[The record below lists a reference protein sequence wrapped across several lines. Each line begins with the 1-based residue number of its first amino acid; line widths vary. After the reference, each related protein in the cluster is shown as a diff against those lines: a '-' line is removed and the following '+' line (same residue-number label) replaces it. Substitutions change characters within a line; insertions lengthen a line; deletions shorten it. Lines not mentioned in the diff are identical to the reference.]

1 MPSHVSGPLDRIA
14 ARIRENVRKKA
25 DGDIDVPEERKT
37 FESMGKI
44 CKPIEGVAIETR
56 EVGGVSCDIVTPKDH
71 VRRIVYFHGGA
82 FCLGAPSGYRNWLT
96 HLATAAKAEIVV
108 PDYRLAPEHP
118 FPAAPDDAFAVWK
131 AANAN
136 VMMGDSAGA
145 NLTLATTI
153 RARDSGAKTPESIMM
168 ISPWIDLDHTGET
181 LHTNADKDPL
191 VRIGD
196 SRAHAALYLRD
207 VSPRDP
213 RVSPLF
219 AELHGLPRTYVQVGR
234 DEALLDDARRFESR
248 ARQAGVD
255 VKMDIFD
262 GVFHVWHFFAGVAPE
277 ADDAIARIAR
287 FIRDH

>member
-1 MPSHVSGPLDRIA
+1 MAGPLDRLA

-44 CKPIEGVAIETR
+44 CKPLAGVTIETR
-56 EVGGVSCDIVTPKDH
+56 EVGGVACDVVTHAEHD
-71 VRRIVYFHGGA
+71 RRIVYFHGGA

-96 HLATAAKAEIVV
+96 HLAVATRAELVV

-118 FPAAPDDAFAVWK
+118 FPAAPDDALSVWK
-131 AANAN
+131 AANATA
-136 VMMGDSAGA
+136 MMGDSAGA

-153 RARDSGAKTPESIMM
+153 RARDDGAKTPESIML

-181 LHTNADKDPL
+181 LKTNAEKDPL
-191 VRIGD
+191 VREGD
-196 SRAHAALYLRD
+196 SRAHAALYFGKT
-207 VSPRDP
+207 SPRDP

-219 AELHGLPRTYVQVGR
+219 ADLRGLPRTYVQVGK
-234 DEALLDDARRFESR
+234 DEALLDDARRFDVR
-248 ARQAGVD
+248 AKEAGVD
-255 VKMDIFD
+255 VKTDLFD

-277 ADDAIARIAR
+277 ADDAIARIAK
-287 FIRDH
+287 FFDH

>member
-1 MPSHVSGPLDRIA
+1 MGGPLERIA

-44 CKPIEGVAIETR
+44 CQPVPGVNVATR

-71 VRRIVYFHGGA
+71 ERRIVYFHGGA
-82 FCLGAPSGYRNWLT
+82 FCLGAPSGYRSWLT
-96 HLATAAKAEIVV
+96 HLASATKAELVV

-118 FPAAPDDAFAVWK
+118 FPAAPDDAFAVWQ

-145 NLTLATTI
+145 NLTLVTTL
-153 RARDSGAKTPESIMM
+153 RAGSEGGKAPESIVL

-181 LHTNADKDPL
+181 LKTNAEKDPL
-191 VRIGD
+191 VREGD
-196 SRAHAALYLRD
+196 SRAHAALYFGK

-219 AELHGLPRTYVQVGR
+219 ADLKGLPRTYVQVGK

-248 ARQAGVD
+248 AREAGVD
-255 VKMDIFD
+255 VKTDFFD

-277 ADDAIARIAR
+277 SDDAIARIAT
-287 FIRDH
+287 FLDH

>member
-1 MPSHVSGPLDRIA
+1 MSGPLDRIA

-44 CKPIEGVAIETR
+44 CQPVAGVAVETR
-56 EVGGVSCDIVTPKDH
+56 HVGGVSCDVITPKDH
-71 VRRIVYFHGGA
+71 TQRIVYFHGGA
-82 FCLGAPSGYRNWLT
+82 FCLGAPIGYRNWLT
-96 HLATAAKAEIVV
+96 HLANATKAELVV

-118 FPAAPDDAFAVWK
+118 FPAAPDDAFAVWV
-131 AANAN
+131 AANAT

-153 RARDSGAKTPESIMM
+153 RAQGTNVMMPQSIML

-181 LHTNADKDPL
+181 LKTNAEKDPI
-191 VRIGD
+191 VREGD
-196 SRAHAALYLRD
+196 SRAHAALYFGKT
-207 VSPRDP
+207 SPRDP

-219 AELHGLPRTYVQVGR
+219 ADLKGLPRTYVQVGK
-234 DEALLDDARRFESR
+234 DEALLDDARRFDAR
-248 ARQAGVD
+248 AREASVD
-255 VKMDIFD
+255 VNTDFFD

-277 ADDAIARIAR
+277 ADDAIARIAK
-287 FIRDH
+287 FVSH

>member
-1 MPSHVSGPLDRIA
+1 MGGPLERIA

-25 DGDIDVPEERKT
+25 DGDIDVPEERKI

-44 CKPIEGVAIETR
+44 CQPVAGVSVETR
-56 EVGGVSCDIVTPKDH
+56 DVGRVRCEIVTPKDH
-71 VRRIVYFHGGA
+71 ERRIVYFHGGA
-82 FCLGAPSGYRNWLT
+82 FCLGAASGYRNWLT
-96 HLATAAKAEIVV
+96 HLASAAKAELVV

-118 FPAAPDDAFAVWK
+118 FPAAPDDAFAVWN
-131 AANAN
+131 AANAT

-153 RARDSGAKTPESIMM
+153 RARDEGAKMPESIMM

-181 LHTNADKDPL
+181 LKTNADKDPL
-191 VRIGD
+191 VREGD
-196 SRAHAALYLRD
+196 SRAHAALYFGKT
-207 VSPRDP
+207 SPRDP

-219 AELHGLPRTYVQVGR
+219 ADLRGLPRTYVQVGK
-234 DEALLDDARRFESR
+234 DEALVDDARRFESR
-248 ARQAGVD
+248 ARDAAVD
-255 VKMDIFD
+255 VKTDMFD

-287 FIRDH
+287 FLAH

>member
-1 MPSHVSGPLDRIA
+1 MGGPLDRIA

-44 CKPIEGVAIETR
+44 CKPLEGVAIETHD
-56 EVGGVSCDIVTPKDH
+56 VGGVSCDVITPKEHDG
-71 VRRIVYFHGGA
+71 RIVYFHGGA

-96 HLATAAKAEIVV
+96 HLAHAAKAELVV

-131 AANAN
+131 EANAT

-153 RARDSGAKTPESIMM
+153 RAREEGAKMPESIML
-168 ISPWIDLDHTGET
+168 ISPWLDLDHTGET
-181 LHTNADKDPL
+181 LKTNADKDPL
-191 VRIGD
+191 VRDGD
-196 SRAHAALYLRD
+196 SRAHAALYFGK

-219 AELHGLPRTYVQVGR
+219 ADLHGLPRTYVQVGR
-234 DEALLDDARRFESR
+234 EEALLDDARRFEVR
-248 ARQAGVD
+248 AKEAGAD
-255 VKMDIFD
+255 VKTDVFD

-277 ADDAIARIAR
+277 ADDAIARIAA
-287 FIRDH
+287 FLDH